1 MDSGQTRIS
10 RGRSDPVDKAFRV
23 FAPDEGSLL
32 PPSLDDWLPAERLA
46 RFIAVL
52 VDEHLDLVR
61 IRAAHTEGRGA
72 PPCDPRLM
80 VSILLYGYSI
90 GVRSSRVIERK
101 CVDDVCFRWLAA
113 GAVPDYRAIA
123 RFRRRHLAALGQLFV
138 QAWVLC
144 QAAGV
149 VRLGRVALDGTK
161 VRANI
166 LAQEVSTLL
175 AEAERID
182 KAEDATWGKNS
193 RGCEVAEQPRRRE
206 TGLAEIGEAKAAL
219 EVGAGQL
226 ALEQAAQRP
235 AGGGDD
241 DSVAGEGADTGG
253 KATAKSKA
261 QRALVGA
268 LLLALTFAGGYA
280 VAVHKT
286 VTLSVDGLPMT
297 VSTMKS
303 RVIDVVRENGFA
315 VGEHDNLY
323 PGANQLVRQSDTIV
337 LRRGRPLQVSIDGQP
352 SKQVWTTALTVDE
365 ALKQLSMSDA
375 APAAA
380 SRASRLP
387 LAGMALPVVSAKHV
401 HINDGGVASDQ
412 RLAAPTVGLLLA
424 AAGAPL
430 QQDDKVV
437 PPASTPVIEGMQI
450 VVTRIR
456 VHNVAARMPLPAPL
470 RRIQDP
476 TMNISRH
483 VVEDPGTLGTQDV
496 TFAVSTVNGV
506 ETGRRL
512 VAHNVVTPARPF
524 VQRVGAKPGTQV
536 PPVSNSAAWDALA
549 SCESSGNWAVN
560 TGNGFYGGVQ
570 FNQNTW
576 ERHGGLRYAP
586 RADLATR
593 EEQIAIAEV
602 TRARQG
608 WGAWPVCSARVRAH

>member
-1 MDSGQTRIS
+1 LDSGQTRIL
-10 RGRSDPVDKAFRV
+10 RGRSRLVDKAFPV
-23 FAPDEGSLL
+23 VAPDQGSSL

-61 IRAAHTEGRGA
+61 IRAAYTKGRDA
-72 PPCDPRLM
+72 PTCDPRLM
-80 VSILLYGYSI
+80 VRILLYSYII

-113 GAVPDYRAIA
+113 GAAPDYRAIA
-123 RFRRRHLAALGQLFV
+123 RFRKRHLAPVRQLFV
-138 QAWVLC
+138 QTLVLC

-149 VRLGRVALDGTK
+149 VRLGRVAFDGTS
-161 VRANI
+161 VRANV
-166 LAQEVSTLL
+166 LTAQVSALL
-175 AEAERID
+175 ADAERID
-182 KAEDATWGKNS
+182 KAEDATQSVNR
-193 RGCEVAEQPRRRE
+193 RGDEVAEPRRRE
-206 TGLAEIGEAKAAL
+206 TGLAE
-219 EVGAGQL
+219 VGA
-226 ALEQAAQRP
+226 ASER
-235 AGGGDD
+235 AGI
-241 DSVAGEGADTGG
+241 GG
-253 KATAKSKA
+253 KTTGRSKA
-261 QRALVGA
+261 QRLLVGA
-268 LLLALTFAGGYA
+268 LLLALMFAGEYA

-286 VTLSVDGLPMT
+286 LTLSVDGIPMT
-297 VSTMKS
+297 VSTMRS
-303 RVIDVVRENGFA
+303 RVIEVVRENGFSF
-315 VGEHDNLY
+315 GEHDSIY
-323 PGANQLVRQSDTIV
+323 PGANQRVHQSDTIV

-365 ALKQLSMSDA
+365 ALKQLSMGDV

-380 SRASRLP
+380 SPASRLP
-387 LAGMALPVVSAKHV
+387 LAGMWLPLVSAKHV
-401 HINDGGVASDQ
+401 YINDGGVASDG
-412 RLAAPTVGLLLA
+412 RIAAPTVGQLME

-456 VHNVAARMPLPAPL
+456 AHNVAARMPLPAPL
-470 RRIQDP
+470 WRIYDP
-476 TMNISRH
+476 TLNISRE
-483 VVEDPGTLGTQDV
+483 VVVDPGAPGIQDV
-496 TFAVSTVNGV
+496 TFVVSTVNGV
-506 ETGRRL
+506 ETGRQL
-512 VAHNVVTPARPF
+512 VSHDVVSPARPS

-536 PPVSNSAAWDALA
+536 PLVSNGATWDALA
-549 SCESSGNWAVN
+549 SCESSGNWAIN

-576 ERHGGLRYAP
+576 ESHGGLRYAP

-608 WGAWPVCSARVRAH
+608 WGAWPVCSGRIRAH